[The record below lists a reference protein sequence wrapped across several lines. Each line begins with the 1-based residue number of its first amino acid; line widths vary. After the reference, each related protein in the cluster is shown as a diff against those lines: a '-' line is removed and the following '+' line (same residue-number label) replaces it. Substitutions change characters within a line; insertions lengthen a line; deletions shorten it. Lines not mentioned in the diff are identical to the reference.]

1 MYLFPRAVLTK
12 YHNLGGFKQQKFIPS
27 GGLKSRCGQGW
38 FLLKTLRKN
47 LFRDALLAPVAA
59 SSPWGSLACGSI
71 TLICIIETEEG
82 KGHGTEGLMEEGEE
96 MRA

>member
-1 MYLFPRAVLTK
+1 MATVTDD
-12 YHNLGGFKQQKFIPS
+12 HTLGGFKQQKFIPS